1 MVKYIAYLTQDG
13 SNTPTA
19 RVILNT
25 YPTDVVWVVGDTGE
39 VTVTRTG
46 EFNNNTTLRVVA
58 NWKGIA
64 IAQTLDSDRIRA
76 TSCDISGNEQDG
88 IWNETRFEIHQD

>member
-13 SNTPTA
+13 SNTPVA
-19 RVILNT
+19 RVVLNT
-25 YPTDVVWVVGDTGE
+25 YTSDLVWIVSDTGE

-46 EFNNNTTLRVVA
+46 EFNNNTTLKVVL

-64 IAQTLDSDRIRA
+64 IAQTLDNDRLRA
-76 TSCDISGNEQDG
+76 TACDINGNEQDG
-88 IWNETRFEIHQD
+88 LLLETRFEIHQD

>member
-64 IAQTLDSDRIRA
+64 IAQTLDSDRLRA
-76 TSCDISGNEQDG
+76 TACDISGNEQDG

>member
-1 MVKYIAYLTQDG
+1 MVKYIGYLTQVG
-13 SNTPTA
+13 SGNPTA
-19 RVILNT
+19 RVVLNT

-46 EFNNNTTLRVVA
+46 EFNNNTTLKVVL

-64 IAQTLDSDRIRA
+64 IAQTLDNDRLRA
-76 TSCDISGNEQDG
+76 TACDINGNEQDG
-88 IWNETRFEIHQD
+88 LLLETRFEIYQD

>member
-13 SNTPTA
+13 SSAPTS
-19 RVILNT
+19 RVVLNT

-64 IAQTLDSDRIRA
+64 IAQTLSSDTLRA
-76 TSCDISGNEQDG
+76 TACDISGDEQDG
-88 IWNETRFEIHQD
+88 LLNETRFEIHQD

>member
-1 MVKYIAYLTQDG
+1 MIKYIGYLTQVG
-13 SNTPTA
+13 SSNPSA
-19 RVILNT
+19 RVVLNT
-25 YPTDVVWVVGDTGE
+25 YPTDVVWAVGDTGE

-64 IAQTLDSDRIRA
+64 IPQTLDSDRLRA
-76 TSCDISGNEQDG
+76 TTCDISGNEQDG
-88 IWNETRFEIHQD
+88 LLNETRFEIHQD